1 MDKDQFVALVEKAEK
16 AARAYYSDAGLI
28 MSDSEFDLLTDE
40 IEAAVLSSSD
50 PEFAEIAHD
59 VLNSVAAGQSSG
71 GEVVHEVPMLSLQ
84 KATKPAELTAFLKRI
99 GNVPVTVEPK
109 LDGISLCVRYASDG
123 ALSIIATRGD
133 GQTGEDLTHKADLFP
148 GIRPRIAITEAVEF
162 RGEAYMT
169 VAQFEAASSSRV
181 ANGGDAFSN
190 ARNAVAGLMNAKEL
204 SYEASLS
211 FAVFDVIGP
220 AVEGLDF
227 HHERLEKAENLGFWT
242 ARDLVPSLPED
253 AVEAI
258 AAIEEVRPSLD
269 FQIDGSVIKVD
280 EIAERDLLGEVSRSP
295 RWALAW
301 KYAAEEATS
310 FLRGVEVTVG
320 RTGRVA
326 FTGLIDPV
334 VIAGVSIERA
344 TLHNADFI
352 AEQQV
357 GIGSK
362 VLVSRAN
369 DVIPRITGLPN
380 AEENEGIEVYVP
392 STVCPSCGSEFD
404 TESKIWHCHSA
415 ECSVVGSITYFAG
428 RECMDIDGLGGTI
441 VEDLVDQGVISDSAD
456 LYGLSEGSLREFVN
470 SDGRVLGDNGSNIFR
485 SIQGSKDQ
493 PFHRVLTG
501 LGIRMTG
508 RRVSKLLVDEFV
520 SMEALLAASVEDFSA
535 VDGLG
540 EKKAASIVT
549 GLADRLDLIGRLE
562 DAGLQMS
569 AEKPS
574 GGPLTGMVFVISGS
588 VDGYTRT
595 TASEAIEAAGG
606 KTSSAVS
613 ANTTGLVTDDTSTSK
628 GKKAE
633 KLGVRVIPTTD
644 FDVLLAGDLL

>member
-1 MDKDQFVALVEKAEK
+1 MEKKDFIRLVERAER
-16 AARAYYSDAGLI
+16 AAFEYYSNAGLS
-28 MSDSEFDLLTDE
+28 MSDSEYDE
-40 IEAAVLSSSD
+40 IVGAIEAAVLSSSD

-59 VLNSVAAGQSSG
+59 VLHSVAAGQGSG
-71 GEVVHEVPMLSLQ
+71 GEVTHETPMLSLQ

-123 ALSIIATRGD
+123 SLSLLATRGD
-133 GQTGEDLTHKADLFP
+133 GQTGEDLTGKAALFP
-148 GIRPRIAITEAVEF
+148 GIPRRIAITEAVEF

-169 VAQFEAASSSRV
+169 LAQFKAASSSRV

-190 ARNAVAGLMNAKEL
+190 ARNATAGVLNAKEL

-211 FAVFDVIGP
+211 FAVFDVLGP
-220 AVEGLDF
+220 AVQRLGT
-227 HHERLEKAENLGFWT
+227 HHERLEKAENLGFLT
-242 ARDLVPSLPED
+242 ARELVPELPED

-258 AAIEEVRPSLD
+258 ELIEEVRPSLD
-269 FQIDGSVIKVD
+269 FQIDGAVVKVD
-280 EIAERDLLGEVSRSP
+280 EIAERASLGEVSRSP

-301 KYAAEEATS
+301 KYPAEEATS
-310 FLRGVEVTVG
+310 VLRGVEVTVG

-380 AEENEGIEVYVP
+380 ADENEGIEVYVP

-428 RECMDIDGLGGTI
+428 RECMDIDGLGETI
-441 VEDLVDQGVISDSAD
+441 VEDLVDQGVISDAAD
-456 LYGLSEGSLREFVN
+456 LYDLSEGTLREFVN

-520 SMEALLAASVEDFSA
+520 SMDALLAASVEDLSA

-540 EKKAASIVT
+540 EKKATSIVT
-549 GLADRLDLIGRLE
+549 GLADRLELIGRLE

-574 GGPLTGMVFVISGS
+574 DGPLTGMVFVISGS

-633 KLGVRVIPTTD
+633 KLGVRVIPTAD
-644 FDVLLAGDLL
+644 FDALLAGDLL

>member
-1 MDKDQFVALVEKAEK
+1 MDRDQFIALVNQAEK
-16 AARAYYSDAGLI
+16 AARSYYSDAGLVMADAEYDALI
-28 MSDSEFDLLTDE
+28 DQ
-40 IEAAVLSSSD
+40 IEAAVISSSD
-50 PEFAEIAHD
+50 PEFEALAHG
-59 VLNSVAAGQSSG
+59 VLHSVAAGQGSG

-123 ALSIIATRGD
+123 TLSLLASRGD
-133 GQTGEDLTHKADLFP
+133 GQTGEDLTAKAGLFP
-148 GIRPRIAITEAVEF
+148 GIPRRIAVTEAVEF

-169 VAQFEAASSSRV
+169 TSQFEAASSSRV

-190 ARNAVAGLMNAKEL
+190 ARNATAGVLNAKEL
-204 SYEASLS
+204 GYEASLS
-211 FAVFDVIGP
+211 FAVFDVLGP
-220 AVEGLDF
+220 AVDRLGF
-227 HHERLEKAENLGFWT
+227 HHERLERAENLGFST
-242 ARDLVPSLPED
+242 ACDLIPSLPKD
-253 AVEAI
+253 AEEAI
-258 AAIEEVRPSLD
+258 SAIEEVRPSLD
-269 FQIDGSVIKVD
+269 FQIDGAVVKVD
-280 EIAERDLLGEVSRSP
+280 EVAERASLGEISRSP

-326 FTGLIDPV
+326 FTGLVDPV
-334 VIAGVSIERA
+334 VIGGVSIERA

-392 STVCPSCGSEFD
+392 SSVCPSCGSEFD
-404 TESKIWHCHSA
+404 TGSKIWHCHSA
-415 ECSVVGSITYFAG
+415 ECSVVGSIAYFAG
-428 RECMDIDGLGGTI
+428 RECMDIDGLGETI
-441 VEDLVDQGVISDSAD
+441 VEDLVDQGVISDAAD
-456 LYGLSEGSLREFVN
+456 LYDLSEGSLREFVN
-470 SDGRVLGDNGSNIFR
+470 SDGRVLGDNGSNIYR
-485 SIQGSKDQ
+485 SIQGSKGQ

-508 RRVSKLLVDEFV
+508 RRVSKLLAEEFG
-520 SMEALLAASVEDFSA
+520 SMDALLAASVDDLSA

-540 EKKAASIVT
+540 VKKATSIVT
-549 GLADRLDLIGRLE
+549 GLADRLDLIERLR
-562 DAGLQMS
+562 DAGLQLS
-569 AEKPS
+569 AEQAS
-574 GGPLTGMVFVISGS
+574 EGPLTGMVFVISGS

-613 ANTTGLVTDDTSTSK
+613 ANTTGLITDDTSTSK

-633 KLGVRVIPTTD
+633 KLGVRVIPTGD
-644 FDVLLAGDLL
+644 FEALLSGSLL

>member
-1 MDKDQFVALVEKAEK
+1 MEKAGFVALVKQAE
-16 AARAYYSDAGLI
+16 AAAKAYYSDSGLV
-28 MSDSEFDLLTDE
+28 MADAEYDALVDE
-40 IEAAVLSSSD
+40 IAAEAAKN
-50 PEFAEIAHD
+50 PEFAEIAHS
-59 VLNSVAAGQSSG
+59 VLHSVAAGQGSA

-99 GNVPVTVEPK
+99 GNIPVTVEPK

-123 ALSIIATRGD
+123 TLSLLASRGD
-133 GQTGEDLTHKADLFP
+133 GQTGEDLTAKAGLFP
-148 GIRPRIAITEAVEF
+148 GIPHAVSTSKAVEV

-169 VAQFEAASSSRV
+169 ASQFEAASSSRV

-190 ARNAVAGLMNAKEL
+190 ARNAAAGVLNAKEL
-204 SYEASLS
+204 SYEAELS
-211 FAVFDVIGP
+211 FAVFDVLGP
-220 AVEGLDF
+220 AVEHLES
-227 HHERLEKAENLGFWT
+227 HHERLEWAESSGLTT
-242 ARDLVPSLPED
+242 ARELVPSLPED

-258 AAIEEVRPSLD
+258 DAIEGARPTLD
-269 FQIDGSVIKVD
+269 FQIDGAVVKVD
-280 EIAERDLLGEVSRSP
+280 EITKRVSLGEASRSP

-326 FTGLIDPV
+326 FTGVIDPV
-334 VIAGVSIERA
+334 VIGGVSIERA

-380 AEENEGIEVYVP
+380 AGENDGIEVYVP
-392 STVCPSCGSEFD
+392 SGVCPSCGSEFD
-404 TESKIWHCHSA
+404 TESKIWHCYSS

-428 RECMDIDGLGGTI
+428 RDCMDIDGLGGTI
-441 VEDLVDQGVISDSAD
+441 VEDLVDQGVIADSAD

-470 SDGRVLGDNGSNIFR
+470 SDGRVLGDNGSNIYR
-485 SIQGSKDQ
+485 SIQGSKSQ

-501 LGIRMTG
+501 LGIRMSG
-508 RRVSKLLVDEFV
+508 RRVSKLLVGRFG
-520 SMEALLAASVEDFSA
+520 SMDALLAASVEDLSA

-540 EKKAASIVT
+540 EKKAASIVA
-549 GLADRLDLIGRLE
+549 GLADRLELIERLR

-569 AEKPS
+569 AEQAS
-574 GGPLTGMVFVISGS
+574 GGPLSGMVFVISGS
-588 VDGYTRT
+588 VAGYTRT

-606 KTSSAVS
+606 KTSSSVGPSTTALVS
-613 ANTTGLVTDDTSTSK
+613 DDASTSK

-633 KLGVRVIPTTD
+633 KLGVQVIPTSD
-644 FDVLLAGDLL
+644 FAALLAGQVL